1 VAGDDLSTFTA
12 KPAPGTVLYVNGK
25 ATAWKDLKV
34 GDKLTVWVS
43 ENRFSVAGAPGE
55 MGSPGASPK

>member
-1 VAGDDLSTFTA
+1 
-12 KPAPGTVLYVNGK
+12 
-25 ATAWKDLKV
+25 V

-43 ENRFSVAGAPGE
+43 ENRFSVSGAPGE